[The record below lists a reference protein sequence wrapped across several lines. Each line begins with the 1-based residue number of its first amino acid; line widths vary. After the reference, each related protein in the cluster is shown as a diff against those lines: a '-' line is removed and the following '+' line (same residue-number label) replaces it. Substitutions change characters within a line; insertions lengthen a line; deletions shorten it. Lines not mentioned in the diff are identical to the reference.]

1 MNEKTAPTNELSAL
15 SRRDLIGTGLAL
27 ATVGCSPAATRTTNT
42 AEAIASAP
50 TAPFDSLRDYVAALE
65 ARGLVVRIPRV
76 NQDEYEAA
84 ALMYRIR
91 DQHGMRGGPALIFE
105 EIRIDGKWVKG
116 PLIVNESGNL
126 FSECLVF
133 GLEPVDDSPLIEES
147 YDSYRKARA
156 HVEQM
161 VAANGGKYPTI
172 PPVEV
177 TAKDS
182 PCKEIVL
189 TGDDIDLTKFQF
201 IKCNPGDVGRYIN
214 TGIVFTRD
222 PEQGVNIGTY
232 RCHLRGPREIGLNS
246 ERNQTGNRHLTAARD
261 RGETMAK
268 VSIALSADPYCWM
281 CSTSKMADRSE
292 GPVDELALAGGLAGR
307 PVKVVKSHTNDFMV
321 PANAEI
327 IIEGEVPLNDLRPEG
342 PYGEMVGYQGPRKEQ
357 QYWMRVTAVTHR
369 KDPWVMNNFTGLSAG
384 ALQAASHAR
393 PFYQLKQQIPAIVD
407 LYSDTR
413 AQGVTFASIRKT
425 RPGQGLEIAKQLA
438 KIRFNAK
445 IIIVVDDDLD
455 VTNHEQ
461 MLGALGARWQ
471 PYGTTHTFKEMR
483 GLPTDP
489 SIADKFRDASG
500 HGGLTS
506 KIAIDATRQW
516 AEEGGREKFPPWNRT
531 VLQQGAPNAF
541 ARVDEQWGEF
551 VRNWRPG

>member
-1 MNEKTAPTNELSAL
+1 MNDKSLPTDELAPF
-15 SRRDLIGTGLAL
+15 SRRELIGTGLAL
-27 ATVGCSPAATRTTNT
+27 AAIGCSPAGSPTATTRG
-42 AEAIASAP
+42 AAAAAP

-65 ARGLVVRIPRV
+65 ARGLAVRIPRV

-126 FSECLVF
+126 FSECLIY
-133 GLEPVDDSPLIEES
+133 GLEPVYDAPIIAES
-147 YDSYRKARA
+147 WESYRKARA

-161 VAANGGKYPTI
+161 VAANGGQYPQI

-177 TAKDS
+177 AAEDA

-201 IKCNPGDVGRYIN
+201 IKCNPGDAGRYIN
-214 TGIVFTRD
+214 TGMVFTRD
-222 PEQGVNIGTY
+222 PEQGINIGTY
-232 RCHLRGPREIGLNS
+232 RCHLRGPREISLNS

-261 RGETMAK
+261 RGETVGR
-268 VSIALSADPYCWM
+268 VSIALSADPYCWI
-281 CSTSKMADRSE
+281 CSSNKLADRSE
-292 GPVDELALAGGLAGR
+292 GPVDELAIAGGLAGR

-342 PYGEMVGYQGPRKEQ
+342 PYGEMVGYQGPWKER

-369 KDPWVMNNFTGLSAG
+369 KDPWIMNNFTGLSAG
-384 ALQAASHAR
+384 SLIATGHAR
-393 PFYQLKQQIPAIVD
+393 PFYEIKQRIPAIVD
-407 LYSDTR
+407 FYADNR

-425 RPGQGLEIAKQLA
+425 RPGQGLEVAKQIA
-438 KIRFNAK
+438 ETRFNSK
-445 IIIVVDDDLD
+445 VVIVVEEDLD
-455 VTNHEQ
+455 VMNHEQ
-461 MLGALGARWQ
+461 MIGALGARWQ
-471 PYGTTHTFKEMR
+471 PYRTTHVYESMR

-489 SIADKFRDASG
+489 SSTQRG
-500 HGGLTS
+500 RTS

-516 AEEGGREKFPPWNRT
+516 PEEGGREKFPPWNRT
-531 VLQQGAPNAF
+531 LLEQGAPNAF

-551 VRNWRPG
+551 VRNWRPPA